1 MYSTTNANDV
11 MRVTQER
18 ALTLQR
24 FESDVATQ
32 GFDLTGRLPPVTD
45 PTPERVATVPPRGAR
60 FEPRFSPAWVQLIR
74 AACPINPMSQRR
86 PLSP

>member
-1 MYSTTNANDV
+1 MYSTMHANDA
-11 MRVTQER
+11 MRITRER
-18 ALTLQR
+18 APTQQR
-24 FESDVATQ
+24 FESDVATH
-32 GFDLTGRLPPVTD
+32 GFDLTGRLPPATD

-60 FEPRFSPAWVQLIR
+60 FEPRFSRARVQLIR